1 MKITRDWATPLTAGA
16 FILMASTGTLMFFH
30 LDRGFSHLAHEWL
43 SFAFLLGA
51 TLHISKNIAGFKQL
65 IFSRI
70 GQVCIL
76 AFITI
81 ATISYF
87 APEEKKGP
95 PSWAGAV
102 RALSEMP
109 LTDLSRVANIQPQE
123 LRSRLSEKGI
133 NASND
138 DQSIEELVGPNLRKQ
153 ASALKV
159 VFPLK
164 DEN

>member
-1 MKITRDWATPLTAGA
+1 
-16 FILMASTGTLMFFH
+16 MASTGMLMFFH
-30 LDRGFSHLAHEWL
+30 LDRGISHLAHEWL
-43 SFAFLLGA
+43 SFAFLLGV
-51 TLHISKNIAGFKQL
+51 TLHISKNIASFKQL

-70 GQVCIL
+70 GQLCIL
-76 AFITI
+76 IFITI
-81 ATISYF
+81 ATVSYF

-95 PSWAGAV
+95 PSWAGAI

-109 LTDLSRVANIQPQE
+109 LADLSRVANIQPQE
-123 LRSRLSEKGI
+123 LRSRLSENGI
-133 NASND
+133 NAIND
-138 DQSIEELVGPNLRKQ
+138 DQSIEDLVGPNLRKQ

>member
-1 MKITRDWATPLTAGA
+1 MA
-16 FILMASTGTLMFFH
+16 FTGVLMFFH
-30 LDRGFSHLAHEWL
+30 LDRGIIHLAHEWL

-65 IFSRI
+65 LNSRV

-76 AFITI
+76 VFISI
-81 ATISYF
+81 ATISFF

-102 RALSEMP
+102 RALSEMT
-109 LTDLSRVANIQPQE
+109 LADLSRVANINPEE
-123 LRSRLSEKGI
+123 LRSRLSGNGI
-133 NASND
+133 NVSTD

-153 ASALKV
+153 ANALEA